1 VGWARVPSAAGRRS
15 GNGAVEQLRT
25 EVDGSVVIVDV
36 EGELEVG
43 QLTIIT
49 ID

>member
-25 EVDGSVVIVDV
+25 EVDCVGIVDV

-43 QLTIIT
+43 QLTILK